1 MNQPPNMVT
10 MNSQGGPVGGTPLM
24 NNGGTPLANNGGAR
38 GPSDP
43 QTLLNT
49 YIYDYFLKNHH
60 WDLAR
65 QVKNEL
71 HPNTKPVTGP
81 KPSPGRR
88 DVNGVD
94 DAMDTDSK
102 DDLHKC
108 PDDLPQAAVPSDAT
122 ENSFLFDWWSQF
134 WDIFNAQRQRQPGT
148 KTSFQ
153 YLQHQRQQA
162 QLRQESQQRILMT
175 NNARPYQGMIGM
187 PANFAEMQKRAM
199 HGRGPMSAQQFQ
211 QMKNQQQQMMQNQQM
226 QRDGSQMDMNNRPQ
240 SPGSAEN
247 APSPNKRPRL
257 DNGINNQPMA
267 PGARTQGMQPQQ
279 MGATA
284 ATAAQTNQMLIA
296 NGMDPN
302 NMTAQQFSAFQNQT
316 PNVQAKNLQVYS
328 QNLALQYKAALNDTQ
343 LAKDMNNAGMQNS
356 PMGQQSADNQDFF
369 QGAQARVQQV
379 APGQQAG
386 GNHALQDYQMQL
398 MLLEQQNK
406 KRLLMARQE
415 QDNITQHP
423 GQGPVGQPG
432 FPPAM
437 SPQGSRAGPSPNP
450 NEQMK
455 RGTPKLGQAGL
466 PGSPMPDG
474 TMPQNRSSPM
484 PNGFE
489 QGQMP
494 PGMPPQFY
502 PQQMGANGMMR
513 PPSSHPGF
521 APGQQMTPQQMEIFQ
536 RSGGRMPGGMWQGPP
551 QMMQQAQ
558 QPGQPGQQQQP
569 QPGAGPQPNQH
580 QPPPMGT
587 PQQRS
592 QQMPPPPAPAQGAEN
607 GRTQPSSPATQ
618 SNAPPTP
625 SQANKP
631 NPKKAKKAD
640 EKKPAPQ
647 KAQPA
652 KKGSTTG
659 ATPASEAEPPTP
671 TPSTPITPRHSKS
684 FSNKPVAA
692 QQPPNQPPQQQP
704 AAPSNPSQPMAQPV
718 DLNASGPFGELG
730 NTGDMNLDFAALDN
744 ADVLESF
751 DFDNFLHSN
760 DDSGPF
766 FETNFLGGDG
776 DNDGGL

>member
-24 NNGGTPLANNGGAR
+24 NNGGTPLANNGGVR
-38 GPSDP
+38 GPADP

-71 HPNTKPVTGP
+71 HPNTKPGSGL

-134 WDIFNAQRQRQPGT
+134 WDIFNAHRQRQPGT
-148 KTSFQ
+148 RASFQ

-162 QLRQESQQRILMT
+162 HMRHENQQRILMT
-175 NNARPYQGMIGM
+175 NNPARPYQNMMGV
-187 PANFAEMQKRAM
+187 PPNLAEMQKRAM

-211 QMKNQQQQMMQNQQM
+211 QMKNQQMMQNQQM

-257 DNGINNQPMA
+257 DNNGINSQPMA

-302 NMTAQQFSAFQNQT
+302 NMTAQQFTAFQGQT

-328 QNLALQYKAALNDTQ
+328 QNLALQYKAALNNTQ

-356 PMGQQSADNQDFF
+356 PMGQQSAENQDFF
-369 QGAQARVQQV
+369 PSGQPRVQAV
-379 APGQQAG
+379 PPGQQAG

-474 TMPQNRSSPM
+474 SMPQNRSSPM

-489 QGQMP
+489 QGQLP
-494 PGMPPQFY
+494 PGMPPHFY

-521 APGQQMTPQQMEIFQ
+521 PPGGQQMTPQQMEMFQ
-536 RSGGRMPGGMWQGPP
+536 RSGGRMQNGIWQGPP
-551 QMMQQAQ
+551 QMMQAQ
-558 QPGQPGQQQQP
+558 QPGQQQQQQQQQQP
-569 QPGAGPQPNQH
+569 QPGGGPQPNQQ

-592 QQMPPPPAPAQGAEN
+592 QQMPPPPAPTQGTEN

-618 SNAPPTP
+618 PNPPTP

-671 TPSTPITPRHSKS
+671 TPT
-684 FSNKPVAA
+684 A

-704 AAPSNPSQPMAQPV
+704 AAPANASAPMAQTV
-718 DLNASGPFGELG
+718 DLGSQFDALGAGGE
-730 NTGDMNLDFAALDN
+730 MNLDFAGLDHS
-744 ADVLESF
+744 DVLESF
-751 DFDNFLHSN
+751 DFDNFLQNN
-760 DDSGPF
+760 DESGPF
-766 FETNFLGGDG
+766 FDNGFNLEG